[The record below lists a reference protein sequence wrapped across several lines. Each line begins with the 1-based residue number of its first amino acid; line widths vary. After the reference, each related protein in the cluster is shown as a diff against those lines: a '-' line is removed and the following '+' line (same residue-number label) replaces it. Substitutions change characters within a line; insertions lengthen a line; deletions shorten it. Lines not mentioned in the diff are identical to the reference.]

1 MSAIIFATIGDP
13 TVYQEKEYT
22 FQGNGS
28 VKSKASFLAIKEFL
42 KSEISKTVV
51 ILGISVAEKLKCKDK
66 CTDYDSCRQCIT
78 DMTSKELGINDD
90 KSIEYMIAPN
100 ILGNFKSKPD
110 YFFSYVYYN
119 SLRILEKEKPKKI
132 YLDTSQGINY
142 MPILGKDAL
151 LLATSAYAA
160 KQGEEISFGTFNSDP
175 VTNIKGPYEI
185 HLTESIR
192 ISPLAGLKYVT
203 TQILNKDLNYF
214 KSLEDEGIITD
225 GNNNVEK
232 IYRMAI
238 GLDNGLFVYFAD
250 KSDEIQDL
258 IKKFEVD
265 EKVVMRSVGENIILE
280 YKDAKHALVHA
291 LLYVALKFKKDEQC
305 LDLEKLKEFA
315 NKYADAVTSAII
327 MNEIEQIEEKK
338 RNITEQKKLL
348 KDVLGKSGNRLDQR
362 ILYAHGG
369 LPFIATYVYKSGEK
383 ICITYGDKIDE
394 IEKHMANED
403 INGNKKQNI

>member
-13 TVYQEKEYT
+13 TRYEEKEYT
-22 FQGNGS
+22 FQGKGP
-28 VKSKASFLAIKEFL
+28 VSKKATSLAIKEFL
-42 KSEISKTVV
+42 KSEISKIVV
-51 ILGISVAEKLKCKDK
+51 ILGISVAENLERKDK
-66 CTDYDSCRQCIT
+66 CTNYESCRQCIT
-78 DMTSKELGINDD
+78 DMTSKKLGINADE
-90 KSIEYMIAPN
+90 SIEYMIAPN
-100 ILGNFKSKPD
+100 IFGNFKSKPD

-119 SLRILEKEKPKKI
+119 SLRILEDKKPKKI

-142 MPILGKDAL
+142 MPIRGKDAL

-160 KQGEEISFGTFNSDP
+160 KQGEEVLFMMFNSDP
-175 VTNIKGPYEI
+175 VTSIKGPYEI

-203 TQILNKDLNYF
+203 AQILNKDLNYF
-214 KSLEDEGIITD
+214 KSLEAEGIIT
-225 GNNNVEK
+225 VEK
-232 IYRMAI
+232 IYRMAM
-238 GLDNGLFVYFAD
+238 GLDNGLFAYFAE
-250 KSDEIQDL
+250 KSNEIQGL
-258 IKKFEVD
+258 IEKFKANEEVD
-265 EKVVMRSVGENIILE
+265 IKPVQGGNIVLE

-291 LLYVALKFKKDEQC
+291 LLYVASKFKKDGQC

-383 ICITYGDKIDE
+383 ICITYDDKIDE
-394 IEKHMANED
+394 IEKNMYNED
-403 INGNKKQNI
+403 KNEDKKSM